1 MLSNTLAVALRSM
14 QKRPGMTAINIGG
27 LGLGLACCFLI
38 VLFIQHER
46 SFDNFHANGDR
57 IYRLSTDAGANG
69 ERTARTP
76 AGLGPLLDDRS
87 EPIEQAVRYTNRG
100 SADVRLGTG
109 EVQRIEWLSLADPEI
124 VDVFSLSF
132 QRGTPEAALSAP
144 HSLVLTETQAATL
157 FGDADPMGQTLR
169 YGEVDLTVTG
179 VVEDL
184 PVNTHLDFTALGSFR
199 LMADLFGLDALE
211 DFSNW
216 NYRTYLLLASGASP
230 EAVAEETGAFLK
242 ERFDADFAVELDPL
256 QSLRLNTE
264 VVDYDMVTRDPDVLW
279 LFGAVGA
286 LILLIACINF
296 TNLATARALSR
307 AREVGVRKSLG
318 AARGQLVRQFLSE
331 SVLLSVFA
339 TLVGIAGMAVALPIF
354 NEALGGS
361 VPLNLIHPG
370 TLAVLLGIG
379 LAAGL
384 LAGSYPAL
392 YLTRFDP
399 ARVLKGDLTPRGGG
413 ASVLRKGLIVVQFAA
428 SAFLLVATLTVVDQ
442 LRFMRS
448 QDLGFAQEQVV
459 SFSPPGEL
467 LEQYDAFQEALA
479 SDPDV
484 LSAAMS
490 SGLPGSTGM
499 RRGYTWPGATER
511 ETSEGDFVTIL
522 GDADYIDTVGLE
534 VTAGRG
540 FRDTEA
546 DIGNAY
552 ILNETA
558 VREIGL
564 EAPVG
569 HPFRAWDGEES
580 GTIIGVV
587 EDFHYSGLRNPIEP
601 LVLHYKPEWMRTVA
615 VRLSASGVAPGI
627 EHLQETFAQFAPG
640 YTLDYRFLDE
650 GFERQYRDEVRLS
663 TLLGFFAGVAV
674 FIACLGVFA
683 LTALAA
689 EQRRKEI
696 GVRKVLGA
704 SVRTLTAML
713 TRDVALLVLVAF
725 GVAAPLAW
733 IAMSRWLEGFAY
745 AADLGPGVFLLAG
758 GGVLLLSL
766 LTVSTQALRAATADP
781 VRALRSE

>member
-1 MLSNTLAVALRSM
+1 MLRSTLLIALRRLRF
-14 QKRPGMTAINIGG
+14 QPTYTAINVGG

-46 SFDNFHANGDR
+46 SFDDFHANGDR
-57 IYRLSTDAGANG
+57 IYRLATDTGSGG
-69 ERTARTP
+69 ELTARTP
-76 AGLGPLLDDRS
+76 AGLGPLLDDRN
-87 EPIEQAVRYTNRG
+87 EAIEQTVRYTNRG
-100 SADVRLGTG
+100 SADVRLATG
-109 EVQRIEWLSLADPEI
+109 EVQRIGWLSLADPEI

-169 YGEVDLTVTG
+169 YGEIDLTVTG
-179 VVEDL
+179 VVDDP

-199 LMADLFGLDALE
+199 LMLDIAGPDALE
-211 DFSNW
+211 DFNNW
-216 NYRTYLLLASGASP
+216 NYRTYVLLASGEAP

-242 ERFDADFAVELDPL
+242 ERFGENFAVGLDPL

-264 VVDYDMVTRDPDVLW
+264 VADYDMVTRDPNVLW

-318 AARGQLVRQFLSE
+318 AARGQLIRQFLSE

-339 TLVGIAGMAVALPIF
+339 ILVGLVGTTLALPLF

-361 VPLNLIHPG
+361 VPLHLVHPG

-379 LAAGL
+379 LGAGL
-384 LAGSYPAL
+384 LAGCYPAL

-399 ARVLKGDLTPRGGG
+399 VRVLKGDLTTGGGG
-413 ASVLRKGLIVVQFAA
+413 ASVLRKSLIVAQFAA

-467 LEQYDAFQEALA
+467 LEQYDAFEEALA

-484 LSAAMS
+484 LSAALS
-490 SGLPGSTGM
+490 NGLPGSTGM
-499 RRGYTWPGATER
+499 SRAYTWPGATER
-511 ETSEGDFVTIL
+511 EMSEDNFVTIL

-534 VTAGRG
+534 LTAGRG
-540 FRDTEA
+540 FRDAEA
-546 DIGNAY
+546 DIDNAY

-587 EDFHYSGLRNPIEP
+587 EDFHYSGLRNLIEP
-601 LVLHYKPEWMRTVA
+601 LVLHYKPEWMQTIA
-615 VRLSASGVAPGI
+615 VRFPASGVAPGI
-627 EHLQETFAQFAPG
+627 EHLQETFEQFAPG
-640 YTLDYRFLDE
+640 YALDYRFLDE

-689 EQRRKEI
+689 EQRRKELGI
-696 GVRKVLGA
+696 RKVLGA
-704 SVRTLTAML
+704 SVQTLTAML
-713 TRDVALLVLVAF
+713 TRDVVLLVLVAF
-725 GVAAPLAW
+725 GIAAPLAW
-733 IAMSRWLEGFAY
+733 VAMRRWLEGFAY

-766 LTVSTQALRAATADP
+766 LTVSTQALRAASADP
-781 VRALRSE
+781 VRALRDE